1 MFKMKTFIKNIESV
15 IFNRLTRNII
25 FWGLFGFYLTPTKEN
40 VFQNFIVLTLTVLI
54 SYGIPAYINNLLLIP
69 KYLVK
74 RRYGWYLLLFA
85 VLLALTTIE
94 SFYITV
100 WVNQWFP
107 SSNYMGDLKTTPL
120 PSHVMPSIMFFL
132 FLGAGKFTADGI
144 DNQRKLENLERQKL
158 ASELESLKSQ
168 INPHF
173 IFNALNTIYGLSR
186 KTSPAAAAATIKL
199 SDILRYILYE
209 CNDEKIPLKEELNFI
224 KQYIEFAK
232 LRARPNVKLNFEIG
246 SNTKELQI
254 APLLLLPLVEN
265 AMKHG
270 LAKQIEQPWV
280 NISISIEGNSVL
292 FVCANSNYSRRNL
305 ELDMSSGIGLKN
317 VYRRLELLYNDSH
330 TIDITE
336 TDAEYSV
343 NLKLELV

>member
-1 MFKMKTFIKNIESV
+1 MRPSLKNID
-15 IFNRLTRNII
+15 NII
-25 FWGLFGFYLTPTKEN
+25 FSRLSRNVIFWALIIFYIASTKEHILQS
-40 VFQNFIVLTLTVLI
+40 FVLLTIIFLV
-54 SYGIPAYINNLLLIP
+54 SYGIPCYTNNLLLIP

-74 RRYGWYLLLFA
+74 RKYGLYLLLFG
-85 VLLALTTIE
+85 VLWALTTVE
-94 SFYITV
+94 SYYITQ

-107 SSNYMGDLKTTPL
+107 SCNYMGDLKDSPM
-120 PSHVMPSIMFFL
+120 PSHAMPAAMFFL
-132 FLGAGKFTADGI
+132 FLGTGKFTADAI
-144 DNQRKLENLERQKL
+144 NNQRKLENLEREKL
-158 ASELESLKSQ
+158 SSELESLKSQ

-186 KTSPAAAAATIKL
+186 KTSPQAAEATIKL

-209 CNDEKIPLKEELNFI
+209 CNDDKIFLKEELNFI

-232 LRARPNVKLNFEIG
+232 LRARPNVKLNFEIDG
-246 SNTKELQI
+246 NTNELQI

-280 NISISIEGNSVL
+280 NITIHIKDNRLS
-292 FVCANSNYSRRNL
+292 FVCANSNTSKKNL
-305 ELDMSSGIGLKN
+305 QLDMSSGIGLKN
-317 VYRRLELLYNDSH
+317 VYRRLELLYDSKH
-330 TIDITE
+330 HIEVNE
-336 TDAEYSV
+336 TDVNYSV